1 MISTWICVI
10 AVFHKSLKIFS
21 YIIIFVGDG
30 LTPHSGTPHV
40 ALESIISRVIKSFLP
55 CLLKL
60 ACLDHVGNPR
70 NDFPRSIWNA
80 QRSYCLTTNPHH
92 NAKILEH
99 IITHLILAYL
109 IPRHF
114 ILGHL
119 ILAQAWFYL
128 FIYLFS
134 IYLSLTNLFQ
144 LTIRLAFQKQEGLS
158 QTSIVINNIT
168 ECWYGWHQTLETESQ
183 FVVLIKVNINQNKN
197 AKRR

>member
-10 AVFHKSLKIFS
+10 AVFHKSLKNFS
-21 YIIIFVGDG
+21 DIIIFVGNG

-40 ALESIISRVIKSFLP
+40 ALDSIISRVHKSFLP

-60 ACLDHVGNPR
+60 GCLDHVGNPR

-119 ILAQAWFYL
+119 ILAHPWFYLL
-128 FIYLFS
+128 FIYLF
-134 IYLSLTNLFQ
+134 IFNLFIIDKFIS
-144 LTIRLAFQKQEGLS
+144 TY
-158 QTSIVINNIT
+158 N
-168 ECWYGWHQTLETESQ
+168 
-183 FVVLIKVNINQNKN
+183 
-197 AKRR
+197 